1 MNHHQ
6 PTAEQLAA
14 LIQFA
19 ADRPTG
25 GDAMKDRIIVE
36 FDPEANRF
44 LVMYSDGRVDHFS
57 TKRAVLQ
64 KIRARAKRAIRHG
77 APLHIAEIEWRGL
90 PVESQRTPA

>member
-1 MNHHQ
+1 
-6 PTAEQLAA
+6 
-14 LIQFA
+14 
-19 ADRPTG
+19 
-25 GDAMKDRIIVE
+25 MKDRIIVE

-64 KIRARAKRAIRHG
+64 EIRARAKRAIRHG

-90 PVESQRTPA
+90 ELAAHADHESILEVVR